1 MKTGANKSKLATKKT
16 PKKRSTRTSPGQVG
30 ARPKFSQEKKEILL
44 QNIREGQT
52 IKTACALA
60 GISTATYQRWI
71 NIAEGNEVPHVQV
84 EREEYVKLR
93 DEVAIAIAES
103 QVKYVNLINTA
114 ALDPR
119 NWKAAAYMLERHK
132 RIWDHPEPQNSLE
145 KAVLTLAESGGLSE
159 EQVGAIYE
167 VSRECMKKTLE
178 IISRGN
184 VGTTQVRETT

>member
-1 MKTGANKSKLATKKT
+1 MKKKTGAK
-16 PKKRSTRTSPGQVG
+16 PKVSSKRSLRASPGQVG
-30 ARPKFSQEKKEILL
+30 ARPKFSLERKEILL

-84 EREEYVKLR
+84 DIEEYVKLR
-93 DEVAIAIAES
+93 DEVEIAIAES
-103 QVKYVNLINTA
+103 QVKYVELINAA
-114 ALDPR
+114 ALEPR

-132 RIWDHPEPQNSLE
+132 RIWEKSHPEPQNSLE

-167 VSRECMKKTLE
+167 VSRECMRKTLE
-178 IISRGN
+178 IISCGN
-184 VGTTQVRETT
+184 NVSITQIRETT